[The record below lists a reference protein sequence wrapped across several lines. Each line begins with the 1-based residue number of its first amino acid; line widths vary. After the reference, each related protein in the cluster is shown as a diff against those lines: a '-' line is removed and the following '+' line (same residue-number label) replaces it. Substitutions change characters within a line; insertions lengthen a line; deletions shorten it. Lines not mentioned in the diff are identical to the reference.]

1 MQPRPDRVA
10 AFSRW
15 LLGIFFRSVD
25 VAGAEKIPRDRP
37 LLLVA
42 NHVNGLIDPA
52 LILGPLPVYPRFL
65 GKNTLWKIPLLRPFL
80 SMAGVIP
87 VVRQQ
92 DVEGSQADPA
102 SRRSANDEAFAKAYD
117 LLAQGGALAL
127 FPEGKSHNEPA
138 LQPLK
143 TGAARILLEAERQ
156 TPGLGVRIVPVGL
169 HFDRKHKFRSRAFVM
184 VGESVDPAT
193 EVASYLSAGGE
204 NRDAVYAL
212 TQRIDDALRS
222 VTLSLPSWEEAR
234 LIARAAEVW
243 ARPAAGDPPRG
254 RPLDE
259 EVPLRRTFAAGY
271 RELSTREPERLAAV
285 AETVRRYDRLLSVCR
300 LSDAQVATDYPASP
314 AVRFVFGSIGRL
326 LVHLPFAVVGILL
339 NVVPYQVVGWI
350 AHREG
355 RKAADQEATYKL
367 LGSVV
372 LYPLCWGLEAAF
384 AGWRWGAVVAL
395 AVGAAAPVA
404 GWSALRFLE
413 GGSRFLREARAF
425 FVLRTRRDLKRELRA
440 RRAEVVRGLEDL
452 AARAG
457 NAAVQS
463 PVTIGT
469 S

>member
-1 MQPRPDRVA
+1 MRPRLDLIA

-15 LLGIFFRSVD
+15 LLGVFFRSVE

-37 LLLVA
+37 LVLVA

-80 SMAGVIP
+80 VLAGVIP

-92 DVEGSQADPA
+92 DVQGGGADPA
-102 SRRSANDEAFAKAYD
+102 SRLNANDEAFAKAYD
-117 LLAQGGALAL
+117 LLAEGGALAL
-127 FPEGKSHNEPA
+127 FPEGKSHNEPG

-143 TGAARILLEAERQ
+143 TGAARILLEAERR

-169 HFDRKHKFRSRAFVM
+169 HFDRKHKFRSRAFVL
-184 VGESVDPAT
+184 VGEPVDPAN
-193 EVASYLSAGGE
+193 EVAAYLSAGGE
-204 NRDAVYAL
+204 SRDAVYTL
-212 TQRIDDALRS
+212 TERIDEALRS

-243 ARPAAGDPPRG
+243 ARPSAADPPRG
-254 RPLDE
+254 RPLDQ
-259 EVPLRRTFAAGY
+259 EVPLRRAFAAGY
-271 RELSTREPERLAAV
+271 RDLSAREPERV
-285 AETVRRYDRLLSVCR
+285 ALVAQAVRRYDRLLSLCR

-314 AVRFVFGSIGRL
+314 ALRFVAGSIGRL
-326 LVHLPFAVVGILL
+326 VLHLPLAAIGMVL

-367 LGSVV
+367 LGSIV
-372 LYPLCWGLEAAF
+372 LYPLCWGAEAAL
-384 AGWRWGAVVAL
+384 AGWRWGGWAAVI
-395 AVGAAAPVA
+395 VGIAAPVA

-413 GGSRFLREARAF
+413 GGQRFLREARAF
-425 FVLRTRRDLKRELRA
+425 FVLRTRRDLKRELRE
-440 RRAEVVRGLEDL
+440 RRIEVVRGLEDL
-452 AARAG
+452 AARA
-457 NAAVQS
+457 
-463 PVTIGT
+463 PVRERVIPR
-469 S
+469 

>member
-1 MQPRPDRVA
+1 MRPRPDRVA

-15 LLGIFFRSVD
+15 LLAAFFRSVD
-25 VAGAEKIPRDRP
+25 VAGAQKIPHDRP

-80 SMAGVIP
+80 ALAGVIP

-92 DVEGSQADPA
+92 DMAGGEADSS
-102 SRRSANDEAFAKAYD
+102 SRKSANEEAFAKAYE
-117 LLAQGGALAL
+117 LLAEGGALAL
-127 FPEGKSHNEPA
+127 FPEGKSHNEPD

-143 TGAARILLEAERQ
+143 TGAARILLEAERR

-184 VGESVDPAT
+184 VGEPVDPAR
-193 EVASYLSAGGE
+193 EVAAHLAAGDE
-204 NRDAVYAL
+204 DRNAVYAL
-212 TQRIDDALRS
+212 TERIDEALRS

-243 ARPAAGDPPRG
+243 ARPSADEPPRG
-254 RPLDE
+254 RPLDQ
-259 EVPLRRTFAAGY
+259 EVPLRRAFAAGY
-271 RELSTREPERLAAV
+271 RELSAREPDRVAAV
-285 AETVRRYDRLLSVCR
+285 AEAVRRYDRLLAACR

-314 AVRFVFGSIGRL
+314 AFRFVLGSIWRL
-326 LVHLPFAVVGILL
+326 LVHLPLAAIGILL
-339 NVVPYQVVGWI
+339 NIVPYQVVGWI

-367 LGSVV
+367 LGSIV
-372 LYPLCWGLEAAF
+372 LYPLCWGAEAAF
-384 AGWRWGAVVAL
+384 AGWRWGALAAL
-395 AVGAAAPVA
+395 AVGVAAPVA

-425 FVLRTRRDLKRELRA
+425 FVLRTRRDLKRELRV
-440 RRAEVVRGLEDL
+440 RRTEVVRGLEDL
-452 AARAG
+452 AGRVGAPEG
-457 NAAVQS
+457 HSSVS
-463 PVTIGT
+463 VT